1 MCLRDTPRSDGP
13 ALSRRGDL
21 PTDTWPGN
29 AKTVKVPDF
38 VRSEVSV
45 NDDYRDAQA
54 PLSGWNLTNCTG
66 YALYVQ
72 VVGRLLLRCR
82 QHEDLLCCDAQAD
95 STYPTRVKRILAP
108 VATILV
114 AMVSIQSGA
123 ALAKQLFP
131 VVGAAGASALRLV
144 FAAAILL
151 LVWKPFGG
159 NRMDSVG
166 PAVRRAVVL
175 YGVSLGTMNLL
186 FYFALERI
194 PLGLAVAF
202 EFCGPLGIAL
212 IRSRRTVDV
221 LWVVCAVSGLAIL
234 VPKGNSARLDPVGV
248 AFALGAGVCWAL
260 YIVFGQ
266 AAGAAMHGG
275 MAVALG
281 MSIAA
286 VMVLPVGVIAAGRN
300 LLSWEAAR
308 TAIAIAILS
317 SALPYSLEMYALKRM
332 PAQVFGVLMSI
343 EPAIGALSG
352 LVFLSERLSS
362 LQWVGIGL
370 IMMAST
376 GSVLGRITEPA
387 PELL

>member
-1 MCLRDTPRSDGP
+1 VLM
-13 ALSRRGDL
+13 SR
-21 PTDTWPGN
+21 PI
-29 AKTVKVPDF
+29 
-38 VRSEVSV
+38 
-45 NDDYRDAQA
+45 
-54 PLSGWNLTNCTG
+54 
-66 YALYVQ
+66 
-72 VVGRLLLRCR
+72 
-82 QHEDLLCCDAQAD
+82 
-95 STYPTRVKRILAP
+95 STYPTRVKRTLAP
-108 VATILV
+108 VATIVV
-114 AMVSIQSGA
+114 AMISIQSGA

-151 LVWKPFGG
+151 LVWKPLGA
-159 NRMDSVG
+159 NRMHSIS
-166 PAVRRAVVL
+166 PAVRRAVVF

-202 EFCGPLGIAL
+202 EFCGPLTIAL
-212 IRSRRTVDV
+212 IRSRRALDV
-221 LWVVCAVSGLAIL
+221 VWVVCAVSGLAL
-234 VPKGNSARLDPVGV
+234 LLPLGNTARLDPVGV
-248 AFALGAGVCWAL
+248 AFALGAGACWAF

-275 MAVALG
+275 TAVALG

-286 VMVLPVGVIAAGRN
+286 VIVVPVGVFTAGHS

-308 TAIAIAILS
+308 TALVIAILS

-352 LVFLSERLSS
+352 LVFLSEKLSA
-362 LQWVGIGL
+362 LQCVGIGF
-370 IMMAST
+370 IMVAST
-376 GSVLGRITEPA
+376 GSALVGRIADPA
-387 PELL
+387 AELLP